1 MPFSSHL
8 RTWEPQAVE
17 SAQAAGEYSVFVTL
31 LNDLQKRGRF
41 RMDLL
46 NLLSNVWMLMCVKYY
61 AQKRGRFTKKTGL
74 NFETSK

>member
-46 NLLSNVWMLMCVKYY
+46 NLLSNV
-61 AQKRGRFTKKTGL
+61 
-74 NFETSK
+74 

>member
-1 MPFSSHL
+1 MTISLILNLLILAMPFSSHL
-8 RTWEPQAVE
+8 QTWEPQAVE

-46 NLLSNVWMLMCVKYY
+46 NLTSNV
-61 AQKRGRFTKKTGL
+61 
-74 NFETSK
+74 